1 MLANSTVVNVTE
13 QTQPDL
19 YFALRGG
26 MNNFGIVTHFT
37 MRAFPQGQMFAG
49 SRSFAIDQREA
60 VVSEAHKLTTEWAS
74 DTNMSFSYGFAY
86 RQASDDY
93 AFSFTEAYSEPLE
106 DPVPFQVLNN
116 LPYVSST
123 LRIDWMSNFA
133 LEGAKGRPPGSR

>member
-1 MLANSTVVNVTE
+1 
-13 QTQPDL
+13 
-19 YFALRGG
+19 

-49 SRSFAIDQREA
+49 SRSFAIDQRDA
-60 VVSEAHKLTTEWAS
+60 VISEAHKLTTEWAF

-93 AFSFTEAYSEPLE
+93 AFSFTEAYSEPIQN
-106 DPVPFQVLNN
+106 PAPFKALNS
-116 LPYVSST
+116 LPYQSST

>member
-1 MLANSTVVNVTE
+1 MTE
-13 QTQPDL
+13 NTHPDL

-37 MRAFPQGQMFAG
+37 MRAFPQGKMFAG
-49 SRSFAIDQREA
+49 SRSFAVVQGQTL
-60 VVSEAHKLTTEWAS
+60 VSEAYKLTTEWAS

-86 RQASDDY
+86 RQASDEY
-93 AFSFTEAYSEPLE
+93 AYSFTEAYSEPIE
-106 DPVPFQVLNN
+106 DPAPFRALNN
-116 LPYVSST
+116 LPFQSST